1 MNKIVLGVVAL
12 LLPIFLNAS
21 FVLRNDIGLN
31 EGAIAQVD
39 RIGQELYE
47 LTGVEAFVVAT
58 NENLDRGKSAYDL
71 IENYT
76 DESKDQIFLLL
87 APKSQ
92 RIHVLSKNEYLD
104 KGVNK
109 SKATSFAIG
118 VIAARDKNSI
128 VDKYAVGVVQSYS
141 EIADQIGD
149 LKGVTLS
156 TTLPNSTQNTVDFLR
171 IIVYIGLALILYAM
185 LLRPFINR
193 LKQRNKEKENQD
205 A

>member
-1 MNKIVLGVVAL
+1 MNKVVWGVASL
-12 LLPIFLNAS
+12 LLPAFLNAT
-21 FVLRNDIGLN
+21 FVLKNDIGLN

-71 IENYT
+71 IEDYI

-109 SKATSFAIG
+109 SKITSFAIG
-118 VIAARDKNSI
+118 VIAARDNNSI
-128 VDKYAVGVVQSYS
+128 VDKYAVGIVQSYS
-141 EIADQIGD
+141 EIANQVAK
-149 LKGVTLS
+149 LKNATLS
-156 TTLPNSTQNTVDFLR
+156 STLPNNTQNTVDFLR
-171 IIVYIGLALILYAM
+171 IIVYIGLVLILYAM
-185 LLRPFINR
+185 FLRPFIDKR
-193 LKQRNKEKENQD
+193 KQRKKETQD
-205 A
+205 D